1 MSSSKLY
8 RGRLAPSPTG
18 YLHLGHARTFWT
30 AQERAIAN
38 KGTLVLRNED
48 LDASRCKPEFVK
60 AMFEDLHW
68 FGFKWQEGPDIGG
81 SFRPYN
87 QSERFA
93 LYRGALEKLK
103 AGNFIY
109 PCMCSRKDIQ
119 AAVRAPHAADDD
131 EPLYPG
137 TCRSNLKSDIANLK
151 FSWRFRVADGE
162 TILFQD
168 ANLGPQQFV
177 AGKDFGDFVVWRP
190 DNVSAY
196 QLACAV
202 DDHEMQI
209 SEVVRGEDLL
219 KSTARQIL
227 LYRAFGWDVPKFFH
241 CSLVTDESGVR
252 LAKRHDALSLRTLR
266 ANGANPDQLR
276 HAWSFANQS

>member
-1 MSSSKLY
+1 MSL
-8 RGRLAPSPTG
+8 PSTQRDA
-18 YLHLGHARTFWT
+18 LSV
-30 AQERAIAN
+30 
-38 KGTLVLRNED
+38 LVLDN
-48 LDASRCKPEFVK
+48 PEEIVHF
-60 AMFEDLHW
+60 
-68 FGFKWQEGPDIGG
+68 
-81 SFRPYN
+81 
-87 QSERFA
+87 
-93 LYRGALEKLK
+93 
-103 AGNFIY
+103 
-109 PCMCSRKDIQ
+109 
-119 AAVRAPHAADDD
+119 
-131 EPLYPG
+131 PL
-137 TCRSNLKSDIANLK
+137 TDK
-151 FSWRFRVADGE
+151 FTFCLDGE